1 MGGGLDSRIPSLLDG
16 YFSDKGVDVVVRTY
30 SFDPDKAWEQLTAW
44 ADELKPDMVIGE
56 SLGANYAVALCPQ
69 RPHLYV
75 SPAMNAP
82 KFIVR
87 YAWVAHI
94 PGMTSLLNRFFR
106 PTRPLRQ
113 EMDFRPSV
121 MKRYGKVY
129 ERACAASRRRLD
141 GDNATSFAFFGN
153 RDHYVKWG
161 VVDMKKWD
169 DRFGSYCIYPGSHF
183 MENEFVYSL
192 LIPKIESVLSL

>member
-1 MGGGLDSRIPSLLDG
+1 
-16 YFSDKGVDVVVRTY
+16 
-30 SFDPDKAWEQLTAW
+30 
-44 ADELKPDMVIGE
+44 
-56 SLGANYAVALCPQ
+56 
-69 RPHLYV
+69 
-75 SPAMNAP
+75 
-82 KFIVR
+82 
-87 YAWVAHI
+87 
-94 PGMTSLLNRFFR
+94 
-106 PTRPLRQ
+106 
-113 EMDFRPSV
+113 MDFRPLV

-141 GDNATSFAFFGN
+141 GYNAISFAFFGN